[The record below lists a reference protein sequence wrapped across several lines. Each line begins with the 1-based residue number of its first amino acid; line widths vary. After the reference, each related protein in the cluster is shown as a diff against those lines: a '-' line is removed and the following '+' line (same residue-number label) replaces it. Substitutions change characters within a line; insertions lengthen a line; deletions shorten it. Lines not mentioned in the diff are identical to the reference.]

1 MKLKPTKL
9 ARRTVIEEPKKETT
23 PKKKTENKLPP
34 DGYRPMFEPT
44 RLLVRETEKE
54 DGTTLKQY
62 LDISVKRFDDDEAKP
77 FVWIAMY
84 QESDRYTGFLK
95 GKTVHLPVEMLD
107 TLIEALS
114 EVSEEC
120 DNRGIQ
126 EQFSVSAENE

>member
-9 ARRTVIEEPKKETT
+9 ARRTVKEEPKKETT
-23 PKKKTENKLPP
+23 PSKKKKTENKLPP
-34 DGYRPMFEPT
+34 DEYKPMFEPE
-44 RLLVRETEKE
+44 RILVREVTKE

-107 TLIEALS
+107 SVIEVLS

-120 DNRGIQ
+120 DEKGIR
-126 EQFSVSAENE
+126 E